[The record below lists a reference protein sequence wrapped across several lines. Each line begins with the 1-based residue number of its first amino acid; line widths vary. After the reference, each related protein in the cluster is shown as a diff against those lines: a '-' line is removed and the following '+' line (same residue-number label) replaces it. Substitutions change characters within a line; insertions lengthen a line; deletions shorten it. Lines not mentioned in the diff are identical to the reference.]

1 MEGPESIYTLKQD
14 QCVAHDTQAEVPGI
28 ELAKGAK
35 KGVLPFY
42 ALVRQELEPRRHI
55 VPKVSDSGNG
65 PFNLPKVSLIE
76 STNQKAKFSSN
87 DETITHA

>member
-1 MEGPESIYTLKQD
+1 VEGPESIYTLKQD

-55 VPKVSDSGNG
+55 VP
-65 PFNLPKVSLIE
+65 FNLPKVSLIE